1 MKVFWIG
8 GGYLSYREQM
18 KQYGA
23 MLFIAFLTTQSDF
36 PRPLAAQEG
45 SVVLEGNSL
54 DRSHYA

>member
-1 MKVFWIG
+1 
-8 GGYLSYREQM
+8 M

-36 PRPLAAQEG
+36 PRPLAAQER